1 MKINQILFFAF
12 VFCCFQPVNAQ
23 QFVQVTPLSPSLG
36 ESSGLLFLNGK
47 IITHN
52 DSGGDAALFE
62 IDSLTG
68 NFSRKVVIANAG
80 NNDWED
86 ITADSN
92 YIYIGDIGNN
102 AGDRTN
108 LRIFRISQN
117 DYWNTPNDTIFA
129 DTIRFAYADQTVF
142 TYQPEATN
150 YDCEALAS
158 IGDSLYLFTKNW
170 VNAKTY
176 IYVLP
181 KQPGD
186 YLVPKSDSI
195 FVQGLITGADFHAP
209 SNRLILC
216 GYTQFP
222 FVVEMNQPLANP
234 FHQNS
239 FVRYNLPNT
248 ALIQLEAIVAF
259 ADNQYYLTAE
269 TFQSIAVR
277 LYRLSG
283 KNGLNS
289 ISEISNVPQTLI
301 QPNPSNGTFT
311 LTIPNPSED
320 LGLRLF
326 TALGQEIPCPFES
339 NINSISFQLN
349 LAKGYYFFTINRM
362 GGIETI
368 PFVID

>member
-1 MKINQILFFAF
+1 MKIVQFLFFAF
-12 VFCCFQPVNAQ
+12 VFCCFHPVNAQ

-36 ESSGLLFLNGK
+36 ESSGLLFWNGK

-92 YIYIGDIGNN
+92 YIYIGDMGNN

-108 LRIFRISQN
+108 LRIYRISQN
-117 DYWNTPNDTIFA
+117 DYWNTPNDTVFA

-283 KNGLNS
+283 KNGLTNL
-289 ISEISNVPQTLI
+289 SEISDETEVVLY
-301 QPNPSNGTFT
+301 PNPSKGSFQFT
-311 LTIPNPSED
+311 LPQNAEPKNIRILD
-320 LGLRLF
+320 LSRH
-326 TALGQEIPCPFES
+326 EIPCIIES
-339 NINSISFQLN
+339 EGKDVRIVGDLSVGVYILQFQHG
-349 LAKGYYFFTINRM
+349 AKIKNYR
-362 GGIETI
+362 
-368 PFVID
+368 FVVQ